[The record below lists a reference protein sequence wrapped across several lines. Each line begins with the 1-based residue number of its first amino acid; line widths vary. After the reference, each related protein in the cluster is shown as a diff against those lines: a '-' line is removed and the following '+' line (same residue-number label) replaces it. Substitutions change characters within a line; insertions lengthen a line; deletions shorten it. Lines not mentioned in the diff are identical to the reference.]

1 SERAQC
7 RRWHADAR
15 RRVDRRLGA
24 IEDRLPIDLGPL
36 TNGEYAPPP
45 PTPFEREI
53 VRRTREAVHTNARRT
68 NVSRREF
75 LRSACAM
82 ATMLLTVEGCSRERA
97 AVDGKRPG
105 GGFGSTLPPEATTEP
120 EVASGALGREDGFV
134 FDVQGHM
141 LDFEVDPFSRRELG
155 FTGNFPQASCG
166 EADHAKCFDAEH
178 FTDLVFKRSDTTMAV
193 LSALPFAPEHSP
205 LSPEVMDR
213 TRRAVHTLC
222 HATPERLF
230 LHAEAHPTLAPL
242 PVALAAMERAVDQH
256 PVVGWKVYTHLPG
269 PPWWLDDRDR
279 SLPAVGDA
287 FIRKA
292 VELGVPRVA
301 VHKGLA
307 GGYTNDPADVG
318 PAARRHP
325 DVAFLVYHSGWE
337 VGRREGPYSGTEPR
351 GVDRL
356 VASVE
361 GAGIGRG
368 SNVYAE
374 LGTTWFRVM
383 REPDQAAHVLGKLLA
398 HLGED
403 NVVWGTDSIWYGSPQ
418 PQIDAF
424 RAFTISEEYQE
435 RFGYPA
441 LTDAVKAKVLGL
453 SGARVYGVE
462 EVRTACS

>member
-1 SERAQC
+1 M
-7 RRWHADAR
+7 
-15 RRVDRRLGA
+15 
-24 IEDRLPIDLGPL
+24 
-36 TNGEYAPPP
+36 TNGEYTPPP
-45 PTPFEREI
+45 ATSFEREV
-53 VRRTREAVHTNARRT
+53 VRRTREAVDANARRT

-82 ATMLLTVEGCSRERA
+82 ATMLLVLDGCAEERSA
-97 AVDGKRPG
+97 TDRRRPG
-105 GGFGSTLPPEATTEP
+105 GRFGSALPPESTTEP
-120 EVASGALGREDGFV
+120 DVAADALAGRDGFV

-141 LDFEVDPFSRRELG
+141 LDFEVDPLSRRELG
-155 FTGNFPQASCG
+155 FAGDFPQASCG
-166 EADHAKCFDAEH
+166 EEDHAKCFDADH
-178 FTDLVFKRSDTTMAV
+178 FVDLVFTRSDTTMAV

-205 LSPEVMDR
+205 LSPEVMAR

-242 PVALAAMERAVDQH
+242 PVALAAMERAVHEH

-269 PPWWLDDRDR
+269 PPWWLDDHDP
-279 SLPAVGDA
+279 SAPAVGEA

-307 GGYTNDPADVG
+307 GGYANDPADIG

-337 VGRREGPYSGTEPR
+337 VGRREGEYRASSPR

-361 GAGIGRG
+361 GAGIGLG

-383 REPDQAAHVLGKLLA
+383 RNPDQAAHVLGKLLA
-398 HLGED
+398 RLGED

-418 PQIDAF
+418 PQIDTF

-435 RFGYPA
+435 RYGYPA
-441 LTDAVKAKVLGL
+441 LTDDVKAKVLGL
-453 SGARVYGVE
+453 NGARVYGVE
-462 EVRTACS
+462 PVRTTCS

>member
-1 SERAQC
+1 MPRGAVV
-7 RRWHADAR
+7 H
-15 RRVDRRLGA
+15 LGA
-24 IEDRLPIDLGPL
+24 IEDRLPIDLGPV

-45 PTPFEREI
+45 PTPFEQE
-53 VRRTREAVHTNARRT
+53 VARRTREAVDTNARRT
-68 NVSRREF
+68 NVSRRDF

-82 ATMLLTVEGCSRERA
+82 ATMLLVLDGCAKERA
-97 AVDGKRPG
+97 GVDGKRPG
-105 GGFGSTLPPEATTEP
+105 GGFASTLPPESTAEP
-120 EVASGALGREDGFV
+120 DVAADALAGEDGFV

-141 LDFEVDPFSRRELG
+141 LDFEVDPLSRRELG
-155 FTGNFPQASCG
+155 FTGNLPQASCG
-166 EADHAKCFDAEH
+166 EADHAKCFDAAH
-178 FTDLVFKRSDTTMAV
+178 FVDLVFERSDTTMAV

-205 LSPEVMDR
+205 LSPAAMER

-222 HATPERLF
+222 HARPERLF

-242 PVALAAMERAVDQH
+242 PVALAAMERAVHEHD
-256 PVVGWKVYTHLPG
+256 VVGWKVYTHLPG
-269 PPWWLDDRDR
+269 QPWWLDDHDG
-279 SLPAVGDA
+279 SVPAVGEA
-287 FIRKA
+287 FIGKA
-292 VELGVPRVA
+292 VELGIPRIA
-301 VHKGLA
+301 VHKGLT
-307 GGYTNDPADVG
+307 GGYANDPVDVG

-337 VGRREGPYSGTEPR
+337 VRRREGPYSASSPR

-361 GAGIGRG
+361 GAGMGRG
-368 SNVYAE
+368 SNVYGE

-435 RFGYPA
+435 RYGYPA
-441 LTDAVKAKVLGL
+441 LTDVVKAKVLGL
-453 SGARVYGVE
+453 NGAQVYGVE
-462 EVRTACS
+462 PVRTACS

>member
-1 SERAQC
+1 M
-7 RRWHADAR
+7 
-15 RRVDRRLGA
+15 
-24 IEDRLPIDLGPL
+24 
-36 TNGEYAPPP
+36 TNGEYAPPA
-45 PTPFEREI
+45 PTAFEREV
-53 VRRTREAVHTNARRT
+53 VRRTREVVDTNARRT
-68 NVSRREF
+68 AVSRRDF
-75 LRSACAM
+75 LRSASAM
-82 ATMLLTVEGCSRERA
+82 ATMLLVLDGCSKERA
-97 AVDGKRPG
+97 AQKGKRPG
-105 GGFGSTLPPEATTEP
+105 GGFGTALPPESTAEP
-120 EVASGALGREDGFV
+120 DVAAEALARQGGFV
-134 FDVQGHM
+134 FDVQAHM
-141 LDFEVDPFSRRELG
+141 LDFEVDPLSRRELG

-166 EADHAKCFDAEH
+166 EANEAKCFDADH

-205 LSPEVMDR
+205 LSPEIMEG
-213 TRRAVHTLC
+213 TRRAVHMIC

-242 PVALAAMERAVDQH
+242 PEALSAMERIVDEH
-256 PVVGWKVYTHLPG
+256 RVVGWKVYTHTPG
-269 PPWWLDDRDR
+269 EPWWLDDHDR
-279 SLPAVGDA
+279 SAPAVGDA

-292 VELGVPRVA
+292 ADLGLPRVA

-307 GGYTNDPADVG
+307 GGYSNDPADVG

-337 VGRREGPYSGTEPR
+337 VGRREGPYSASSPR

-361 GAGIGRG
+361 AAGLGRG

-374 LGTTWFRVM
+374 LGTTWFRLM

-418 PQIDAF
+418 AQIDAF

-441 LTDAVKAKVLGL
+441 LTDLVKAKVLGL
-453 SGARVYGVE
+453 NGARVYGVE
-462 EVRTACS
+462 PVRTTC

>member
-1 SERAQC
+1 
-7 RRWHADAR
+7 
-15 RRVDRRLGA
+15 
-24 IEDRLPIDLGPL
+24 
-36 TNGEYAPPP
+36 
-45 PTPFEREI
+45 
-53 VRRTREAVHTNARRT
+53 
-68 NVSRREF
+68 
-75 LRSACAM
+75 M
-82 ATMLLTVEGCSRERA
+82 
-97 AVDGKRPG
+97 
-105 GGFGSTLPPEATTEP
+105 
-120 EVASGALGREDGFV
+120 GREDGFI

-141 LDFEVDPFSRRELG
+141 LDFEVDPLSRRELG
-155 FTGNFPQASCG
+155 FAGNFPQASCG
-166 EADHAKCFDAEH
+166 EADHAKCFDAKH

-230 LHAEAHPTLAPL
+230 LHAEAHPTLAPM
-242 PVALAAMERAVDQH
+242 PVALAAMERAVHEH
-256 PVVGWKVYTHLPG
+256 PVVGWKVYTHTPG
-269 PPWWLDDRDR
+269 QPWWLDDHER
-279 SLPAVGDA
+279 SLPAVGEA

-337 VGRREGPYSGTEPR
+337 VGRREGPYAASSPR

-368 SNVYAE
+368 ANVYAE
-374 LGTTWFRVM
+374 LGTTWFRLM
-383 REPDQAAHVLGKLLA
+383 REPEQAAHALGKLLA

-424 RAFTISEEYQE
+424 RAFTISEEFQE

-441 LTDAVKAKVLGL
+441 MTDAVKAKVLGL
-453 SGARVYGVE
+453 NGAHVYGVE
-462 EVRTACS
+462 PVRTACS

>member
-1 SERAQC
+1 M
-7 RRWHADAR
+7 
-15 RRVDRRLGA
+15 
-24 IEDRLPIDLGPL
+24 
-36 TNGEYAPPP
+36 TNGEYVPPAP
-45 PTPFEREI
+45 TSFEREV
-53 VRRTREAVHTNARRT
+53 VRRTRDAIDRNASRTGVNRRD
-68 NVSRREF
+68 F
-75 LRSACAM
+75 LRSACAI
-82 ATMLLTVEGCSRERA
+82 ATMLVVVDGCTKERA
-97 AVDGKRPG
+97 ARDGKAPG
-105 GGFGSTLPPEATTEP
+105 GAFGTTLPPESTTEP
-120 EVASGALGREDGFV
+120 DVATTALGRDGGFV

-141 LDFEVDPFSRRELG
+141 LDFEVDPLSRRELG
-155 FTGNFPQASCG
+155 FTGNFPQGSCG
-166 EADHAKCFDAEH
+166 AEEPAKCFDAAH
-178 FTDLVFKRSDTTMAV
+178 FADLVFDRSDTTMAV

-205 LSPEVMDR
+205 LSPDTMER

-242 PVALAAMERAVDQH
+242 PDALAAMERIVDEH
-256 PVVGWKVYTHLPG
+256 RVVGWKVYTHIPG
-269 PPWWLDDRDR
+269 PPWWLDDHDGDV
-279 SLPAVGDA
+279 PAVGEA
-287 FIRKA
+287 FIAKA
-292 VELGVPRVA
+292 IELGIPRIA

-307 GGYTNDPADVG
+307 GGYANDPVDVG

-325 DVAFLVYHSGWE
+325 DASFLVYHSGWE
-337 VGRREGPYSGTEPR
+337 VGRREGAYSPSSPR

-361 GAGIGRG
+361 RAGLGRG

-383 REPDQAAHVLGKLLA
+383 RDPDQAAHVLGKLLA

-403 NVVWGTDSIWYGSPQ
+403 NVLWGTDSIWYGSPQ

-424 RAFTISEEYQE
+424 RAFTISQEYQE

-453 SGARVYGVE
+453 NGARVYGVDP
-462 EVRTACS
+462 VRSACG

>member
-1 SERAQC
+1 MYLVRG
-7 RRWHADAR
+7 RRGPSTGMLR
-15 RRVDRRLGA
+15 PEPRIGV
-24 IEDRLPIDLGPL
+24 IEDRLPIDLSPQ
-36 TNGEYAPPP
+36 TNGEYAPPKA
-45 PTPFEREI
+45 TSFEREV
-53 VRRTREAVHTNARRT
+53 VRRTREAVDTNARRT
-68 NVSRREF
+68 NVSRRDF

-82 ATMLLTVEGCSRERA
+82 ATMLLVVDGCSKERA
-97 AVDGKRPG
+97 GVDRKRPG
-105 GGFGSTLPPEATTEP
+105 GGFGSTLPSESTAEP
-120 EVASGALGREDGFV
+120 DVASEALAGKDGFV

-141 LDFEVDPFSRRELG
+141 LDFEVDPLSRRELG

-166 EADHAKCFDAEH
+166 EADHAKCFDASH
-178 FTDLVFKRSDTTMAV
+178 FNDLVFKRSDTTMAV

-205 LSPEVMDR
+205 LSPEVMEN

-242 PVALAAMERAVDQH
+242 PVALAAMERAAHDH

-269 PPWWLDDRDR
+269 QPWWLDDHDR
-279 SLPAVGDA
+279 ALPPVGDA

-292 VELGVPRVA
+292 VDLGVPRVA

-307 GGYTNDPADVG
+307 GGSTNDPVDIG

-325 DVAFLVYHSGWE
+325 EVAFLVYHSGWE
-337 VGRREGPYSGTEPR
+337 LGHREGPYSASSRR

-361 GAGIGRG
+361 GAGMGRG
-368 SNVYAE
+368 SNVFAE
-374 LGTTWFRVM
+374 LGTTWFRIM

-398 HLGED
+398 RLGED

-418 PQIDAF
+418 PQIEAF

-435 RFGYPA
+435 RYGYPA
-441 LTDAVKAKVLGL
+441 LSDAVKAKVLGIN
-453 SGARVYGVE
+453 GARVYGVE
-462 EVRTACS
+462 PVRARCG